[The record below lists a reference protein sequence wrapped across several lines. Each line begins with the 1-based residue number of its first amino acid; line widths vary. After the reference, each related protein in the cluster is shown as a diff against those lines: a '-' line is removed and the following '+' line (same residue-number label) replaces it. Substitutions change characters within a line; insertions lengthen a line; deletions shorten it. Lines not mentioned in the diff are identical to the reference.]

1 MEAQKKKADAV
12 LKAEAI
18 RIEKE
23 RKQAIKQGYTNAQIL
38 KRKCDKN
45 RDALIVL
52 APWFPVL
59 RFLCCDSLMSR
70 CVI

>member
-1 MEAQKKKADAV
+1 MEAQKKKAEAD

-18 RIEKE
+18 RIDLE
-23 RKQAIKQGYTNAQIL
+23 RKQAISQGYNTSLVL
-38 KRKCDKN
+38 KRKYEKN